1 MRYGMVIDMK
11 RCVGCMTC
19 TVTCKVANNLPN
31 NILWNR
37 VMTVGGSHIDTAAGT
52 FPNDIRMQHIPIN
65 CQHCDNAPCVAACP
79 TGASYKRAEDG
90 IVLVDADKCIG
101 CRMCMVAC
109 PYNARSFNW
118 KEPEYYV
125 GYALGDI
132 DAPAH
137 QFNTVEKCDFCA
149 HRLAKGEVPACM
161 ELCPARARFW
171 GDLDDPNSAV
181 SQAIQGRQTISLLA
195 EKGTGPAVFYLV

>member
-1 MRYGMVIDMK
+1 MVIDLS
-11 RCVGCMTC
+11 RCFGCQTC
-19 TVTCKVANNLPN
+19 TLACKSKNNLPKGM
-31 NILWNR
+31 IWNR
-37 VMTVGGSHIDTAAGT
+37 VLTIGGSHIDTAAGT
-52 FPNDIRMQHIPIN
+52 FPNDIRMQHLPIN
-65 CQHCDNAPCVAACP
+65 CQHCDNPPCVSACP

-109 PYNARSFNW
+109 PYNARTFNW

-132 DAPAH
+132 DAPTH

-149 HRLAKGEVPACM
+149 HRLAKGEEPACM
-161 ELCPARARFW
+161 QLCPGRARYW
-171 GDLDDPNSAV
+171 GDLDDPNSDIRKV
-181 SQAIQGRQTISLLA
+181 IQGRQTLSLLA
-195 EKGTGPAVFYLV
+195 EKGTEPAVIYLV